1 MTAMNFE
8 SDNLEFN
15 YAHIGDVRLHY
26 ATAGTGD
33 RLVILLHG
41 FPEFW
46 YSWRHQIEV
55 LKGDFTVVAPDL
67 RGYNLSSKPLKVKDY
82 EMDNLVDD
90 VTGLIR
96 HFGREQAAV
105 VGHDWG
111 AAVAWATALRYPEYV
126 WKLGALQVPPSGA
139 LQQNMTLRQF
149 LASWYMFFFQIPQL
163 PEWLMR
169 RKDFALLER
178 VLTKTAARQVFSAED
193 IAKYKKSWSEDGALT
208 AALNYYRANVFKN
221 FFGKTNRENLSGK
234 IKVPTLFI
242 YGEKDTA
249 ILPETV
255 RNIQQFVDAPYSELR
270 IADAAH
276 WVQQEASAEV
286 SMALLKFLKD

>member
-1 MTAMNFE
+1 MNFE

>member
-1 MTAMNFE
+1 MNFE
-8 SDNLEFN
+8 SNNLEFS
-15 YAHIGDVRLHY
+15 YAQISDVRLHY
-26 ATAGTGD
+26 ATAGTGEH
-33 RLVILLHG
+33 LVVLLHG

-46 YSWRHQIEV
+46 YSWRHQIEA
-55 LKGDFTVVAPDL
+55 LSRDFTVVAPDL
-67 RGYNLSSKPLKVKDY
+67 RGYNLSSKPLNVKDY
-82 EMDNLVDD
+82 EIDNLVDD

-111 AAVAWATALRYPEYV
+111 AIVAWKTALKYPEYV
-126 WKLGALQVPPSGA
+126 WKLAALQVPPSGA

-149 LASWYMFFFQIPQL
+149 LASWYLFFFQIPRL

-178 VLTKTAARQVFSAED
+178 VLTKTATQNVFSSED
-193 IAKYKKSWSEDGALT
+193 IAKYKKSWSEDGAIT
-208 AALNYYRANVFKN
+208 AAVNYYRANVFKS
-221 FFGKTNRENLSGK
+221 FFGKTNLENSSGK

-255 RNIQQFVDAPYSELR
+255 RNVQQFVDAPYLELR
-270 IADAAH
+270 IPNASH
-276 WVQQEASAEV
+276 WVQQEAATEV
-286 SMALLKFLKD
+286 SDALLKFLKD